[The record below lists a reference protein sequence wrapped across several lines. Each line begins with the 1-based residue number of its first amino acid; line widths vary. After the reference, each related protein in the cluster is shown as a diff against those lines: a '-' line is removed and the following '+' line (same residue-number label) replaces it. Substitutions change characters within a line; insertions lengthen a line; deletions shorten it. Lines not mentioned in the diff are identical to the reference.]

1 MWLSQLLYEWCS
13 SSLYEKNVHTNMFRV
28 QTAQCNISFK
38 SLIILVITCFQV
50 LKGSLNLLY
59 SFYHFLYSSWLFHLN
74 RNCWLKLDFSK
85 PERPI
90 ILSQYIHV
98 MSFVIGSMFSSL
110 DCCICSNFSCFT
122 SILVKININDKN
134 LDLDGVYTCWICL
147 LMYFCR

>member
-1 MWLSQLLYEWCS
+1 MNGVHPLYMKKMCTQICSEFRQPSARLALSLHFSYYLFS
-13 SSLYEKNVHTNMFRV
+13 SPPKG
-28 QTAQCNISFK
+28 
-38 SLIILVITCFQV
+38 
-50 LKGSLNLLY
+50 GSLNLLY

-110 DCCICSNFSCFT
+110 NCCICSNFSCFT
-122 SILVKININDKN
+122 SILVKININDKI